1 MYITASNFREFLS
14 FYPIVSLLIGTN
26 IVAFILTTA
35 PIFPNQLIFEK
46 TAGIHIYL
54 ADGELWRLITPIF
67 IHLHFSHL
75 LFNMIAL
82 FLFGPV
88 IESFVGK
95 GKFLVLFLGSGIFA
109 NGITFILAPPAFVH
123 VGASGAIFGI
133 IGSLLILTKT
143 RIIPRIE
150 FKYMLMI
157 TSCAVLYSILQKE
170 VNIYAHIGGL
180 IGGLLFSH
188 FLYLNKES

>member
-82 FLFGPV
+82 FLFGPAL
-88 IESFVGK
+88 ESFVGK

-109 NGITFILAPPAFVH
+109 NGITFVLAPPAFVH

-143 RIIPRIE
+143 RIIPHIE

-157 TSCAVLYSILQKE
+157 TSFAVLYSILQKE